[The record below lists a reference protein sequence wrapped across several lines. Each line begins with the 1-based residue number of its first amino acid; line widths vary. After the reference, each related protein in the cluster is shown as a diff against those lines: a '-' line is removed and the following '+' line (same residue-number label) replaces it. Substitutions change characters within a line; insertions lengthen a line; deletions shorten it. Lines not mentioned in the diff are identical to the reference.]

1 MLQARQR
8 VNQRGRGPRPRL
20 GQAERHA
27 VDRVGRPLSE
37 RPSRHAG
44 LPSRTRNLLKFE
56 MLSRSFHFS
65 FDTFFV
71 WTIGVDYLPVQ
82 LSRIEAST

>member
-37 RPSRHAG
+37 RPSRHRPGPARAPSGTPAFRVG
-44 LPSRTRNLLKFE
+44 LG
-56 MLSRSFHFS
+56 
-65 FDTFFV
+65 TF
-71 WTIGVDYLPVQ
+71 
-82 LSRIEAST
+82 